1 MWRLLSDENFNG
13 EILRGLLLRHPALD
27 VVRTQDVGLEGV
39 DDSAVLAWAAEQNR
53 VLLTHDRATMPDY
66 AYQRIAMNARMPGLI
81 VVNDRHPV
89 RQVIDQ
95 ISLLATCSAQEEW
108 DSIVLYLPL

>member
-13 EILRGLLLRHPALD
+13 DILRGLSLRQPALD

-39 DDSAVLAWAAEQNR
+39 DDSAVLALAAKHNR

-66 AYQRIAMNARMPGLI
+66 AYERIATNAPMPGVI

-89 RQVIDQ
+89 RQAIDE
-95 ISLLATCSAQEEW
+95 ILLLTTCSTQEEW
-108 DSIVLYLPL
+108 NSTVLYLPL

>member
-13 EILRGLLLRHPALD
+13 DILRGLALRQPTLN
-27 VVRTQDVGLEGV
+27 VVRTQDIGLEGV
-39 DDSAVLAWAAEQNR
+39 DDSAVLAWAAEHNR

-66 AYQRIAMNARMPGLI
+66 AYERIAMNALMPGVV

-89 RQVIDQ
+89 RQAIDE
-95 ISLLATCSAQEEW
+95 ILLLTTCSAQEEW
-108 DSIVLYLPL
+108 TGTVVYLPL